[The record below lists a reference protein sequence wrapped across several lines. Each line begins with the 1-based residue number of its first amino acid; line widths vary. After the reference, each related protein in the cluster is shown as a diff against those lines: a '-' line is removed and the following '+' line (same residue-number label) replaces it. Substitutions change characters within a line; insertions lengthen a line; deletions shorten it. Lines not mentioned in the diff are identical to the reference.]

1 MAHERFK
8 RRARINSLLREVLSE
23 LIQTE
28 VKDPRVRRVNITDVD
43 VTGDL
48 REARIYYVFQGDK
61 REIAAVQEG
70 LRRASGFLRRSVG
83 QRIKLRTTPTLEFR
97 IDGSLEYGARIERAL
112 LEIKERASDAK
123 PGDDDGSE
131 T

>member
-61 REIAAVQEG
+61 REIAAVQ
-70 LRRASGFLRRSVG
+70 
-83 QRIKLRTTPTLEFR
+83 
-97 IDGSLEYGARIERAL
+97 
-112 LEIKERASDAK
+112 
-123 PGDDDGSE
+123 
-131 T
+131 